1 MKLRLV
7 WIGKTKSAP
16 AKQLLK
22 EYLDRVGK
30 FAGVEV
36 TELRDRD
43 DVGRD
48 AQRIIDKE
56 GEDILSRTV
65 SAQYLIAL
73 DERGRELDSIKL
85 AELIEKHRE
94 RGTKQITFVIGGHSG
109 LSEAVRQ
116 RADLVLALSRMTL
129 THDLARVVLMEQIYR
144 AFTIIHGLPYQ
155 K

>member
-16 AKQLLK
+16 ARQLLQ
-22 EYLDRVGK
+22 EYLERVGK
-30 FAGVEV
+30 FVRVEV

-48 AQRIIDKE
+48 GRRIIDKE
-56 GEDILSRTV
+56 GEDILSRT
-65 SAQYLIAL
+65 SSTPYLIAL
-73 DERGRELDSIKL
+73 DERGHQLDSIKL
-85 AELIEKHRE
+85 AELIEKHRTL
-94 RGTKQITFVIGGHSG
+94 GTRQITFVIGGYGG
-109 LSEAVRQ
+109 LSKAVRE
-116 RADLVLALSRMTL
+116 RADFVLALSKMTL
-129 THDLARVVLMEQIYR
+129 THELSRVLLVEQLYR

>member
-16 AKQLLK
+16 AKELLK
-22 EYLDRVGK
+22 DYLERVGK
-30 FAGVEV
+30 FASVEV

-48 AQRIIDKE
+48 RQRIIEKE
-56 GEDILSRTV
+56 GEDILSQTS
-65 SAQYLIAL
+65 SAPYLIAL
-73 DERGRELDSIKL
+73 DERGRELDSAKL
-85 AELIEKHRE
+85 AELIEKHRAL
-94 RGTKQITFVIGGHSG
+94 GTKQLTFVIGGYGG
-109 LSEAVRQ
+109 LSEAVRL
-116 RADLVLALSRMTL
+116 RADFVLALSKMTL
-129 THDLARVVLMEQIYR
+129 THDLARVLLMEQIYR

>member
-16 AKQLLK
+16 ARQLLQ
-22 EYLDRVGK
+22 EYLERVRK
-30 FAGVEV
+30 FVSVEV

-48 AQRIIDKE
+48 KRRIIYKE
-56 GEDILSRTV
+56 GEDIISKT
-65 SAQYLIAL
+65 SSTPYLVAL
-73 DERGRELDSIKL
+73 DERGQQMDSAKL
-85 AELIEKHRE
+85 AKLIEKHRTI
-94 RGTKQITFVIGGHSG
+94 GTRQITFVIGGYGG
-109 LSEAVRQ
+109 LSEAVRE
-116 RADLVLALSRMTL
+116 RADFVLALSKMTL
-129 THDLARVVLMEQIYR
+129 THDLARVVLVEQIYR